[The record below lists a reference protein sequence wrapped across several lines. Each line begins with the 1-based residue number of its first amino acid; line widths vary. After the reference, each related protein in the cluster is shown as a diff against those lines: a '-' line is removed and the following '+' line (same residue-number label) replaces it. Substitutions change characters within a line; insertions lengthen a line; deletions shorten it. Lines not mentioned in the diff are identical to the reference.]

1 MKILILGG
9 KGYIGSK
16 LCSSLK
22 GDITTVDM
30 CLFETVDSKIK
41 NLKIDYNLLDRQFLS
56 QFKHIILLAGHS
68 SVRMCDLYPKSVFN
82 NNVTN
87 FINLINKLND
97 DQILIYAGSG
107 SVYGNCKQVWATE
120 DYKFEEPY
128 NMYDLTKQ
136 VIDNY
141 YLTSKPQPKIFGLRF
156 GTVNG
161 YSPVLRDD
169 VMINAMVS
177 TAWKTN
183 KVLLFNPSTKRS
195 ILGVHDLTRAIQT
208 IIDSSS
214 STSIDSG
221 IYNLCSFTKT
231 AEEMAKAVSEK
242 IGCDL
247 ELVIPEEINKQ
258 NKLNE
263 KLVSSKYDFGL
274 CCDKFTNNFSF
285 SFKESLDSIIEGL
298 IQNKNKMIL
307 TNRNS
312 SFDYGDNYVI

>member
-16 LCSSLK
+16 LCSTLE

-30 CLFETVDSKIK
+30 CLFETINSKIK
-41 NLKIDYNLLDRQFLS
+41 NIKIDYNKLDKQFLS
-56 QFKHIILLAGHS
+56 QFKYIILLAGHS
-68 SVRMCDLYPKSVFN
+68 SVRMCDLYPKSVFD

-87 FINLINKLND
+87 FINLVNKLND
-97 DQILIYAGSG
+97 DQTLIYAGSG
-107 SVYGNCKQVWATE
+107 SVYGNCKQIWATE

-141 YLTSKPQPKIFGLRF
+141 YLTSNLKPRIFGLRF

-161 YSPVLRDD
+161 YSSVLRDD
-169 VMINAMVS
+169 VMINAMIS
-177 TAWKTN
+177 TAWKIN

-195 ILGVHDLTRAIQT
+195 ILGVNDLARAIQT
-208 IIDSSS
+208 IINSNNSNS
-214 STSIDSG
+214 LNGG

-231 AEEMAKAVSEK
+231 AEEMAKAVSKK
-242 IGCDL
+242 IACPL
-247 ELVIPEEINKQ
+247 EIVIPEEINKQ

-274 CCDKFTNNFSF
+274 SCDKFINNFSF
-285 SFKESLDSIIEGL
+285 SFEESLDSVIDGL
-298 IQNKNKMIL
+298 IENKNNIIF
-307 TNRNS
+307 TNRNNS
-312 SFDYGDNYVI
+312 YDYGDNYVI